1 MESLSLFWQGTGI
14 AQVSWGSLL
23 MVGMGSLLLVLAIRQ
38 GLETIFLFSLGF
50 AAVLANMPGSTLAE
64 PGGMLYTLYEV
75 GIRDGIL
82 PALVLLGVGILAD
95 FAPLIAMPALLFIG
109 AAAQLGI
116 FVTFL
121 LALGVVG
128 SFGHSFNI
136 LQAAV
141 VGIAGGANVPTL
153 VFAADRL
160 APELIGIAVVAIHVA
175 VVLLPSLQSVLAV
188 LLTSEQERQVVMG
201 GLRPVSAWERILFP
215 VMLLVTCLLLLP
227 SIAPLLAPLA
237 FGNLMRES
245 GMIGRVS
252 TGLSPAAHSGL
263 LSLATLLLG
272 LAIGGRLTP
281 DRFFSVEAV
290 WLMVLTIVAFGVGSA
305 SAFLMGKWL
314 HRRSAGMVNPLL
326 GAAGVA
332 VVPMAARMVRKLGAE
347 DVPPI
352 ELPAPMLA
360 YAMGT
365 NMAGLLSAIVAA
377 GILISLLAGKSW

>member
-1 MESLSLFWQGTGI
+1 MESLSLFWQNTGI
-14 AQVSWGSLL
+14 AQATWGAIM

-38 GLETIFLFSLGF
+38 RVETIFLFSLGF

-75 GIRDGIL
+75 GIRDGML

-95 FAPLIAMPALLFIG
+95 FGPLIAMPSLLFVG

-121 LALGVVG
+121 LALTLANSLGI
-128 SFGHSFNI
+128 SFNL

-141 VGIAGGANVPTL
+141 IGIAGGANVPNL

-160 APELIGIAVVAIHVA
+160 APEMVGIAVVAIHAA
-175 VVLLPSLQSVLAV
+175 VLALPSMQSLLAV

-201 GLRPVSAWERILFP
+201 ALRPVSPWERILFP
-215 VMLLVTCLLLLP
+215 VMLMVTCLLLLP
-227 SIAPLLAPLA
+227 TIAPLLAPLA

-245 GMIGRVS
+245 GVIGRVT

-281 DRFFSVEAV
+281 ERFFSLES
-290 WLMVLTIVAFGVGSA
+290 LTLFLFALVAFGVGSA
-305 SAFLMGKWL
+305 SAFIMGKWL
-314 HRRSAGMVNPLL
+314 HRQTAGAVNPLL
-326 GAAGVA
+326 GAAGIA
-332 VVPMAARMVRKLGAE
+332 VVPLAARMVRKLGAE
-347 DVPPI
+347 NVPPI

-360 YAMGT
+360 YAIGT
-365 NMAGLLSAIVAA
+365 NMAGLLSAIVTA
-377 GILISLLAGKSW
+377 GILLTLLAGKSW